1 MFAVSQNM
9 NARKKLN
16 VDSQYIQND
25 ELDNLVKSANSG
37 NQTARLILMGVA
49 TGIGDF
55 NSLKKRYGYT
65 GYATGGYTG
74 DWSGNDGKLALLHQK
89 ELILNAED
97 TKNILSSV
105 SMIRQIADM
114 IDLRA
119 AAQNL
124 TSGLLAPLFQ
134 SSASN
139 EMNQNV
145 TITAEFPNAT
155 NRGEIEAA
163 FDNLIN
169 RASQFAG
176 RWGN

>member
-1 MFAVSQNM
+1 METYS
-9 NARKKLN
+9 
-16 VDSQYIQND
+16 S
-25 ELDNLVKSANSG
+25 
-37 NQTARLILMGVA
+37 
-49 TGIGDF
+49 
-55 NSLKKRYGYT
+55 
-65 GYATGGYTG
+65 GGYTG
-74 DWSGNDGKLALLHQK
+74 DWSSSNGKLALLHQK
-89 ELILNAED
+89 ELVLNAED

-134 SSASN
+134 SSASS

-145 TITAEFPNAT
+145 TITAEFPNVT